1 MLQDGGVTQALTADE
16 QGGGLVIGVAVA
28 GGAIALVILAV
39 LIYRLQGRHIRE
51 LERLVVDDESEA
63 KAAEGAADAQ
73 APAAPAPAPTPAPAA
88 EPEPPAEPEP
98 AAEPEPPAEPEPAPQ
113 KGLLD
118 RIVDSFPA
126 LL

>member
-1 MLQDGGVTQALTADE
+1 MLQDGGVKQALTADE

-28 GGAIALVILAV
+28 GGAIALLILAV